1 MSTLKEFKPHFYID
15 KVRTCGGHDGS
26 TAYSA
31 ELWYYGS
38 LLNGATLV
46 GTIIQDGWGGGLQYE
61 FSLRFAEDKPSLGY
75 RDTYAK
81 LYRLAEPIVK
91 EFANN
96 GGWDFKDGETYESK
110 KESSEYFEGLVLEV
124 YLEEL
129 VNDLLE
135 EKEIKSRT
143 RKSIWFRTK
152 AHPKGEYSSINRVL
166 PRESDG
172 LGFQVPLRDKELTKR
187 SERWVV
193 LHLKRKY
200 GGELLSV
207 HGLRSINAVKIED
220 IEAELEAELQK
231 EAARS

>member
-1 MSTLKEFKPHFYID
+1 MSTLKEFKPHFYVD

-31 ELWYYGS
+31 QLYYYGS
-38 LLNGATLV
+38 LLNGPTLV
-46 GTIIQDGWGGGLQYE
+46 GSIIEDGWGGSLQYE
-61 FSLRFAEDKPSLGY
+61 SSPQFAGEKPSLGY
-75 RDTYAK
+75 RETYEK

-110 KESSEYFEGLVLEV
+110 KESSEYFEGLLLEV
-124 YLEEL
+124 YLGEL

-135 EKEIKSRT
+135 EEEIKSRT

-152 AHPKGEYSSINRVL
+152 DQPEGEYHSIKRVL
-166 PRESDG
+166 RLGDG
-172 LGFQVPLRDKELTKR
+172 LVQVPLRDKKLTKR

-193 LHLKRKY
+193 LHLKEKY
-200 GGELLSV
+200 GNDLLSV
-207 HGLRSINAVKIED
+207 HGLRSIDAVKIED
-220 IEAELEAELQK
+220 IEAELEADLQK

>member
-1 MSTLKEFKPHFYID
+1 MSTLKEFKPHFYVD

-61 FSLRFAEDKPSLGY
+61 FSPRFAEEKPSLGY

-129 VNDLLE
+129 VNDLLD
-135 EKEIKSRT
+135 EKEIKSKTRT
-143 RKSIWFRTK
+143 AVWYRTK
-152 AHPKGEYSSINRVL
+152 DSKKGEYYAIKRVL
-166 PRESDG
+166 LNNEG
-172 LGFQVPLRDKELTKR
+172 GYEKIPLRDKQLTKR
-187 SERWVV
+187 SERWIISY
-193 LHLKRKY
+193 LKRTLGNK
-200 GGELLSV
+200 LLTV
-207 HGLRSINAVKIED
+207 HGLRSIDAVKIED
-220 IEAELEAELQK
+220 IEAELGEDLQK
-231 EAARS
+231 EAARW

>member
-1 MSTLKEFKPHFYID
+1 MEET
-15 KVRTCGGHDGS
+15 
-26 TAYSA
+26 
-31 ELWYYGS
+31 
-38 LLNGATLV
+38 
-46 GTIIQDGWGGGLQYE
+46 
-61 FSLRFAEDKPSLGY
+61 Y

-81 LYRLAEPIVK
+81 LYRLAEPMLE

-152 AHPKGEYSSINRVL
+152 AHPKGEYSSIKRVL
-166 PRESDG
+166 KVGNGHG
-172 LGFQVPLRDKELTKR
+172 LIEVPLRDKKLTKR

-193 LHLKRKY
+193 LHLKEKY
-200 GGELLSV
+200 GNDLLSV
-207 HGLRSINAVKIED
+207 HGLRSIDAVKIED
-220 IEAELEAELQK
+220 IEAELEADLQK

>member
-1 MSTLKEFKPHFYID
+1 MTTLKEFKPHFYVD

-38 LLNGATLV
+38 LINGATLV

-61 FSLRFAEDKPSLGY
+61 FSPRFSEENH

-110 KESSEYFEGLVLEV
+110 KESSDYFEGIVTEV

-152 AHPKGEYSSINRVL
+152 AHPKGEYSSIKRVL
-166 PRESDG
+166 REDNG
-172 LGFQVPLRDKELTKR
+172 LTEVPLKDKGRTKR
-187 SERWVV
+187 SERWVI
-193 LHLKRKY
+193 LHLKEKY
-200 GGELLSV
+200 GNDLLTV
-207 HGLRSINAVKIED
+207 HGLRSIDAVKIAD
-220 IEAELEAELQK
+220 IDAELEANLER

>member
-1 MSTLKEFKPHFYID
+1 MSTLKEFKPHFYVD

-31 ELWYYGS
+31 ELYYYGS
-38 LLNGATLV
+38 LLNGPTLV
-46 GTIIQDGWGGGLQYE
+46 GSIIQDGWGGGLQYE
-61 FSLRFAEDKPSLGY
+61 FSPRFSEENY

-81 LYRLAEPIVK
+81 LYRLLEPIVK
-91 EFANN
+91 KWANN
-96 GGWDFKDGETYESK
+96 GGWDFKDGETYESE
-110 KESSEYFEGLVLEV
+110 KESSDYFEGTITEV

-129 VNDLLE
+129 VNDLLD

-152 AHPKGEYSSINRVL
+152 AHPKGEYSSIKRVL

-200 GGELLSV
+200 GNDLLSV
-207 HGLRSINAVKIED
+207 HGLRSIDAVKIED
-220 IEAELEAELQK
+220 IEAELEADLQK

>member
-1 MSTLKEFKPHFYID
+1 MSTLKEFKPHFYVD

-38 LLNGATLV
+38 LLNGPTLV
-46 GTIIQDGWGGGLQYE
+46 GTIVQDGWGGGLQYE
-61 FSLRFAEDKPSLGY
+61 FSPRFSEENH

-91 EFANN
+91 EWANN
-96 GGWDFKDGETYESK
+96 GGWDFKDGESYESE
-110 KESSEYFEGLVLEV
+110 KESSDYFEGTITEV

-129 VNDLLE
+129 VNDLLD
-135 EKEIKSRT
+135 EKEIQSKT

-152 AHPKGEYSSINRVL
+152 DNAEREYSSIKRVL
-166 PRESDG
+166 REG
-172 LGFQVPLRDKELTKR
+172 NGFIEVPLRDKKLTKR

-193 LHLKRKY
+193 LHLKEKY
-200 GGELLSV
+200 GNDLLSV
-207 HGLRSINAVKIED
+207 HGLRSIDAVKIED
-220 IEAELEAELQK
+220 IEAELEADLQK